1 MLCDGLHA
9 VLLLGMFLGPH
20 LSYASV
26 VAWLCGHCALELLVA
41 VLQAPDEDPLWKDSA
56 AVRRRVA
63 AAACLGVTGFLAA
76 AMANKA
82 HHFLAALVTRVA
94 YHAVVWAMVAEA
106 LQEVPRLMP
115 GGGWSSHLTFAAAA
129 VLVLSPAAPEGAD
142 PRALLES
149 ARRALDAPDV
159 AMRAAQAAL
168 GGPVAAVGLL
178 MLLRAGPEM
187 GIAMHGLLVATLV
200 GFAAQSGG
208 SSVALVALVSPW
220 AARLVGGRRSRE
232 WALLSTATLLLL
244 AARGRLAE
252 RVWTS
257 PLLGSALASF
267 AWAVYG
273 LR

>member
-1 MLCDGLHA
+1 MMLDGLHA
-9 VLLLGMFLGPH
+9 VLLLGMFLGPQ
-20 LSYASV
+20 LTNASV
-26 VAWLCGHCALELLVA
+26 VAWLAGHCSVEMLVRL
-41 VLQAPDEDPLWKDSA
+41 LQAPDEDALWKDGA

-63 AAACLGVTGFLAA
+63 AAACLGVTGFFAA
-76 AMANKA
+76 TVANKA
-82 HHFLAALVTRVA
+82 HHYLVALVMRVA

-115 GGGWSSHLTFAAAA
+115 GGGWSSHLTFAVAA
-129 VLVLSPAAPEGAD
+129 VLELSPAAPEGAD
-142 PRALLES
+142 PRVLLEL
-149 ARRALDAPDV
+149 ARRALDAPDG

-208 SSVALVALVSPW
+208 SPVALVALASPW
-220 AARLVGGRRSRE
+220 AARLAGARRPRE
-232 WALLSTATLLLL
+232 WALLGTATLLLL
-244 AARGRLAE
+244 AARGRLTE
-252 RVWTS
+252 RIWTS
-257 PLLGSALASF
+257 PLLGSAFASF
-267 AWAVYG
+267 AWAVCG